1 MTRSSSVGMSI
12 VNGCLLDSATIV
24 SILTEEMPYSVS
36 SIFFHNP
43 AINQSCLLT
52 FLLFACCLDK
62 LKVLKNPIT
71 RQRLIAALE
80 EFK

>member
-1 MTRSSSVGMSI
+1 
-12 VNGCLLDSATIV
+12 
-24 SILTEEMPYSVS
+24 VS